1 MASNATPEPTPNQ
14 LSSFPATSRTRL
26 RRHPERGHYERQ
38 AVYGILDEAL
48 LCHVAFVADG
58 QPYATP
64 MAYGRI
70 EDRLYLHGAAANRTL
85 RCLAS
90 GAEACVT
97 VTLLDGLVLGR
108 SAFHHSVNY
117 RSAVILGRAA
127 ELTDAAEKLA
137 GLRAIVEHVFPE
149 RWKDARAPSAKELA
163 RTLVLALP
171 IDEASA
177 KLRTGPPID
186 EEEDYALPV
195 WAGVIPLGLAV
206 GKPLADP
213 RLSSGVPTPAYAL
226 DYRRPGGTE

>member
-1 MASNATPEPTPNQ
+1 MASKATPDQ
-14 LSSFPATSRTRL
+14 LSTFPPSSRTRL
-26 RRHPERGHYERQ
+26 RRRPERGRYERQ

-70 EDRLYLHGAAANRTL
+70 EDRLYLHGATANRTL

-117 RSAVILGRAA
+117 RSAVILGSAT

-149 RWKDARAPSAKELA
+149 RWKDTRAPSAKELA

-195 WAGVIPLGLAV
+195 WAGVIPLELTPG
-206 GKPLADP
+206 
-213 RLSSGVPTPAYAL
+213 RLEPAPDL
-226 DYRRPGGTE
+226 DGQLSPPNYVTSYKR